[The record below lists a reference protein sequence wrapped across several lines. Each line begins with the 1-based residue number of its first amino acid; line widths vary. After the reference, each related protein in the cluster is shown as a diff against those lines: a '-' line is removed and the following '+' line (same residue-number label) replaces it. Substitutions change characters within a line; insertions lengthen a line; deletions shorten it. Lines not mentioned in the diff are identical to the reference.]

1 MPNRSPRLGDVIDD
15 YCPKCR
21 LLLNHDVAAML
32 QDDVAQVTCR
42 TCFNT
47 HEFRNAQVPT
57 RRKTRKAK
65 EKQNLMEQVLAG
77 MPLPPSAPPQPVPKQ
92 KKRDLWAEVERLKQK
107 K

>member
-32 QDDVAQVTCR
+32 QEDVAQVTCR
-42 TCFNT
+42 TCFNA
-47 HEFRNAQVPT
+47 HEFRNAQVPA

-65 EKQNLMEQVLAG
+65 EKQNLMDQVLAG
-77 MPLPPSAPPQPVPKQ
+77 MPQPPSAPQQPVPKQ
-92 KKRDLWAEVERLKQK
+92 KKRDLWAEAERLKQK